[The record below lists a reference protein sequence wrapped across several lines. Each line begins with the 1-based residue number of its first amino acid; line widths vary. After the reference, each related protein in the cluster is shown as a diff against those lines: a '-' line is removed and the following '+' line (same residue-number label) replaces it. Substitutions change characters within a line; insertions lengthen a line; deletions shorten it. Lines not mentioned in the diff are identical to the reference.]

1 MKKTLLLTLALLL
14 AIPNL
19 LAQSGKV
26 YLVGAGPGDP
36 DLVTVKGAKVLG
48 KADVVLYDALANPSI
63 LLHCKG
69 DVRLIPVGKRSGKP
83 SPKQEEINQLLI
95 NEALKGNTVVR
106 LKGGD
111 PFVFGRGGEELLALL
126 DKGIDT
132 EVIPGVTAAIAAP
145 AYAGIPVTHRAL
157 ARSFTLVTAS
167 TKDSNLA
174 ESVKWKSLVEQEG
187 TIAFYMGVRVIPE
200 ICQQLI
206 KAGMSPDTPAA
217 IISKGTLPEQKAFRG
232 TLKDF
237 TPDYTDYTKLTP
249 GLLLVGEVVN
259 VTENYQPSKDDN
271 GMKVLSITLNRKVS
285 ELTPRIEDGVAV
297 ATTIASK
304 DPDKYSNDYLEML
317 KELEFTHIVFSNTK
331 SVEAYFKLC
340 EVKGIN
346 VITPKATIITL
357 GKKITDLLSTKG
369 YNAITLGSYNEVA
382 SYLLGDK
389 AKAMSSSVDA
399 VTGASKKPKAH

>member
-1 MKKTLLLTLALLL
+1 MKRLLFISVALLF
-14 AIPNL
+14 NL
-19 LAQSGKV
+19 LNLSAQSGKV

-36 DLVTVKGAKVLG
+36 DLITVKGAKALG

-63 LLHCKG
+63 LIHCKG
-69 DVRLIPVGKRSGKP
+69 NVRLIPVGKRAGKP
-83 SPKQEEINQLLI
+83 SPSQGEINQLLI
-95 NEALKGNTVVR
+95 DEAQKGNTVVR

-145 AYAGIPVTHRAL
+145 AYAGIPVTHRGL
-157 ARSFTLVTAS
+157 ARTFSLVTAS
-167 TKDSNLA
+167 TKDSNLTEA
-174 ESVKWKSLVEQEG
+174 VKWKALVEQGG
-187 TIAFYMGVRVIPE
+187 TIAFYMGVRVIPD

-206 KAGMSPDTPAA
+206 KSGMSPDTPAA

-232 TLKDF
+232 ALKDF
-237 TPDYTDYTKLTP
+237 TPDFTDYAKLTP

-259 VTENYQPSKDDN
+259 VTENYQPSKDNN

-285 ELTPRIEDGVAV
+285 ELTPRLENEVAL
-297 ATTIASK
+297 AFTIASK
-304 DPDKYSNDYLEML
+304 DPNKYSKEYLEML
-317 KELEFTHIVFSNTK
+317 KEVEFTHIVFSNTK

-340 EVKGIN
+340 EEKGIN
-346 VITPKATIITL
+346 VISPKATIITL

-382 SYLLGDK
+382 SYLIGDK
-389 AKAMSSSVDA
+389 AKVMPSSVDA
-399 VTGASKKPKAH
+399 VTGASKKPKGK